1 MNNLQLNMIVRQ
13 IVHEN
18 CIDKAVE
25 ILNPQNSYR
34 LNILLYL
41 MRYMFFASFLVDFF
55 APNGCEKFSA
65 KDSKILS
72 IHADFITTYYF
83 EFCGF
88 RYKLY

>member
-1 MNNLQLNMIVRQ
+1 
-13 IVHEN
+13 
-18 CIDKAVE
+18 
-25 ILNPQNSYR
+25 
-34 LNILLYL
+34 
-41 MRYMFFASFLVDFF
+41 MFFASFLVDFFF

-88 RYKLY
+88 RIIKGIMSFLNFITISQNLSNDYRISFTVFHRPIFPPAWLFV

>member
-1 MNNLQLNMIVRQ
+1 
-13 IVHEN
+13 
-18 CIDKAVE
+18 
-25 ILNPQNSYR
+25 
-34 LNILLYL
+34 
-41 MRYMFFASFLVDFF
+41 MRYMFFASFLVDFFAPNGCEKFSAKDSMFFASFLVDFF

-88 RYKLY
+88 R

>member
-1 MNNLQLNMIVRQ
+1 MTIIPQETENNQERESRILNLQ
-13 IVHEN
+13 
-18 CIDKAVE
+18 
-25 ILNPQNSYR
+25 NSSR

-41 MRYMFFASFLVDFF
+41 MRSMFFASFLVDFF

-88 RYKLY
+88 R